1 MKRVN
6 DKAVMKYDS
15 YISPQTWILDLYPE
29 GVLCASPGD
38 YSSADDFIVGPALD
52 KDDYEQIY

>member
-6 DKAVMKYDS
+6 DPAVLNHVS
-15 YISPQTWILDLYPE
+15 YSSPQTRILDLVPE

-38 YSSADDFIVGPALD
+38 YSSADDFYIGPALG
-52 KDDYEQIY
+52 KDDYEQIL